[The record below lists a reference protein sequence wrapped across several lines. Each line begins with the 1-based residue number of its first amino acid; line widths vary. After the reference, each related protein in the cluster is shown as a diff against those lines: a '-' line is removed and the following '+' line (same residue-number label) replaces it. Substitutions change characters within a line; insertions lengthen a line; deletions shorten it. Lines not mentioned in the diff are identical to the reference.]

1 MPYHQ
6 FDKLFSPTEATALIP
21 VLELLI
27 RDMQAH
33 ANNLR
38 EQMSELM
45 KAGQEIQPGELPK
58 VIEEHPELKELATR
72 MAELAN
78 KIESHG
84 CFLKDIELG
93 LIDFP
98 CEIEDNH
105 VVFLCWQFGEPAIVA
120 WHSIDSGFAQ
130 RQPIPGASKTYLN

>member
-45 KAGQEIQPGELPK
+45 KAGREIQPGELPK
-58 VIEEHPELKELATR
+58 VIEEHPELREPATR

-120 WHSIDSGFAQ
+120 WHSIDSGFTQ

>member
-1 MPYHQ
+1 LPYHQ

-58 VIEEHPELKELATR
+58 VIEEHPELREPATR